1 MALAFMGCT
10 SGRTG
15 LPEVKTSRLQK
26 ADMSIR
32 YVASGHVVSKTIR
45 IGAPDTG
52 TIVALPVQLNEPVKK
67 GQVLFQI
74 DDAEAR
80 QTLQTIESDI
90 ASARAKAEENRAL
103 IGIRRSQSATQVA
116 QAQRDQEIAALEE
129 RQKLIGASRDER
141 QKLRE
146 TVRQAQEKLRLS
158 EVELRRQKQL
168 FKEEIA
174 SQSELDKAES
184 DYRQNQ
190 SSYREAQ
197 ADYRAQTVTRSEEIA
212 IQRTKALRAAEATL
226 LAQQKGSEED
236 LIQFRVR
243 SAEAEVDRLQ
253 ASAARQRYL
262 IERRRV
268 ICPSNGIVSM
278 LNFEQGETVT
288 ASATVL
294 AIVTHGPY
302 YVEAE
307 VDEQDAVHVAV
318 NQPVNITL
326 TSLPG
331 KSFPGKVVEVAPSLE
346 ARPQGPSDHKVLRIK
361 VNFAEKVPE
370 LRSGLEADVQG
381 QVGLAKET
389 LSLPRSSLLRDA
401 GKDYVYTVKDGKL
414 SRIEVTLGTVSG
426 DRAEIKSGLTPS
438 TDVVVEGGD
447 GLAAG
452 TAVKV
457 VP

>member
-1 MALAFMGCT
+1 LALAFLGCGN
-10 SGRTG
+10 SRSG
-15 LPEVKTSRLQK
+15 LPEVKTAHLQK
-26 ADMSIR
+26 SDMSIR

-90 ASARAKAEENRAL
+90 ASARAKADENRAL
-103 IGIRRSQSATQVA
+103 IGIRASQSATQVA
-116 QAQRDQEIAALEE
+116 QAQRDQEIAIIKE

-146 TVRQAQEKLRLS
+146 GIRQAQEKLRLS
-158 EVELRRQKQL
+158 ELELKRQRTL

-190 SSYREAQ
+190 SSLREAQ
-197 ADYRAQTVTRSEEIA
+197 ADVRAQTNTRPEEID
-212 IQRTKALRAAEATL
+212 IQRLEAQRAAEATR
-226 LAQQKGSEED
+226 LATQKGEEELL
-236 LIQFRVR
+236 LIHRVHA
-243 SAEAEVDRLQ
+243 AEAEVDRLL
-253 ASAARQRYL
+253 ASAGRQRYM

-268 ICPSNGIVSM
+268 ICPSNGIVSL
-278 LNFEQGETVT
+278 LNFEQGETAT

-381 QVGLAKET
+381 QVGLAKEAM
-389 LSLPRSSLLRDA
+389 SLPRSSLLRDA

-426 DRAEIKSGLTPS
+426 DRAEIKSGLTPK

>member
-1 MALAFMGCT
+1 MALAFLGCGN
-10 SGRTG
+10 SRSG
-15 LPEVKTSRLQK
+15 LPEVKTAHLQK
-26 ADMSIR
+26 SDMSIR

-90 ASARAKAEENRAL
+90 ASARAKADENRAL
-103 IGIRRSQSATQVA
+103 IGIRASQSATQVA
-116 QAQRDQEIAALEE
+116 QAQRDQEIAIIKE

-146 TVRQAQEKLRLS
+146 GIRQAQEKLRLS
-158 EVELRRQKQL
+158 ELELKRQRTL

-190 SSYREAQ
+190 SSLREAQ
-197 ADYRAQTVTRSEEIA
+197 ADVRAQTNTRPEEID
-212 IQRTKALRAAEATL
+212 IQRLEAQRAAEATR
-226 LAQQKGSEED
+226 LATQKGEEELL
-236 LIQFRVR
+236 LIHRVHA
-243 SAEAEVDRLQ
+243 AEAEVDRLL
-253 ASAARQRYL
+253 ASAGRQRYM

-268 ICPSNGIVSM
+268 ICPSNGIVSL
-278 LNFEQGETVT
+278 LNFEQGETAT

-381 QVGLAKET
+381 QVGLAKEAM
-389 LSLPRSSLLRDA
+389 SLPRSSLLRDA

-426 DRAEIKSGLTPS
+426 DRAEIKSGLTPK

>member
-1 MALAFMGCT
+1 MALAFLGCT
-10 SGRTG
+10 NSRSG
-15 LPEVKTSRLQK
+15 LPEVKTAHLQK

-45 IGAPDTG
+45 IGSPDTG

-67 GQVLFQI
+67 SQVLFQI

-90 ASARAKAEENRAL
+90 ASARAKADENRAL
-103 IGIRRSQSATQVA
+103 IGIRASQSATQVA

-141 QKLRE
+141 QKLKE
-146 TVRQAQEKLRLS
+146 SIRQAQEKLRLS
-158 EVELRRQKQL
+158 ELELKRQRQL

-197 ADYRAQTVTRSEEIA
+197 ADFRSQTVSTREEID
-212 IQRTKALRAAEATL
+212 IQRVKALRAAEAKI
-226 LAQQKGSEED
+226 LAEQKGDEESL
-236 LIQFRVR
+236 LIHRVH
-243 SAEAEVDRLQ
+243 AADAEVDRLL

-268 ICPSNGIVSM
+268 ICPSDGIVSL

-318 NQPVNITL
+318 NQTVTITL
-326 TSLPG
+326 TSMPG
-331 KSFPGKVVEVAPSLE
+331 KSYPGKVVEVAPSLE

-381 QVGLAKET
+381 QVGLAKEA
-389 LSLPRSSLLRDA
+389 LSVPRSSLLRDA

-426 DRAEIKSGLTPS
+426 DRAEIKGGLTPS

>member
-1 MALAFMGCT
+1 MALAFMGCGQ
-10 SGRTG
+10 SRSG
-15 LPEVKTSRLQK
+15 LPEVKTAHLQK

-52 TIVALPVQLNEPVKK
+52 TIVTLPVQLNEPVKK

-90 ASARAKAEENRAL
+90 ASAQAKADENRAL
-103 IGIRRSQSATQVA
+103 IGIRASQSATQVA
-116 QAQRDQEIAALEE
+116 QAQRDLEVAALEE
-129 RQKLIGASRDER
+129 RQKVLGATREER
-141 QKLRE
+141 QKFQE
-146 TVRQAQEKLRLS
+146 SVRQAQEKLRQS
-158 EVELRRQKQL
+158 EAELRRQKQL

-174 SQSELDKAES
+174 SQSELEKAES
-184 DYRQNQ
+184 QYRQDQ
-190 SSYREAQ
+190 SALREAK
-197 ADYRAQTVTRSEEIA
+197 ADFVAQTQSRGEEIQ
-212 IQRTKALRAAEATL
+212 IQRVKAQRAREAAT
-226 LAQQKGSEED
+226 LAQQKGAEEG

-243 SAEAEVDRLQ
+243 SAEAEVNRLL

-268 ICPSNGIVSM
+268 ICPSDGIVSL

-288 ASATVL
+288 ASTTVL

-318 NQPVNITL
+318 NQTVTITL
-326 TSLPG
+326 TSMPG
-331 KSFPGKVVEVAPSLE
+331 KSYPGKVVEVAPSLE

-381 QVGLAKET
+381 QVGLAKEA
-389 LSLPRSSLLRDA
+389 LSLPRSALLRDA
-401 GKDYVYTVKDGKL
+401 GKDYVYTIKDGKL
-414 SRIEVTLGTVSG
+414 SRIEVVLGTVSG
-426 DRAEIKSGLTPS
+426 DRAEIKSGLTPN

>member
-1 MALAFMGCT
+1 MALSFLGC
-10 SGRTG
+10 GNAGKG
-15 LPEVKTSRLQK
+15 LPEVRLGRLQK

-52 TIVALPVQLNEPVKK
+52 TIVSLPVQLNEPVKK
-67 GQVLFQI
+67 GKVLFQI

-103 IGIRRSQSATQVA
+103 IAIRQSQTATQVA
-116 QAQRDQEIAALEE
+116 QAQRDQEVAALEE
-129 RQKLIGASRDER
+129 SLKVRGATREER
-141 QKLRE
+141 QKFQE
-146 TVRQAQEKLRLS
+146 SIRQAQEKLS
-158 EVELRRQKQL
+158 QSQAELKRQRTL
-168 FKEEIA
+168 FKEEIS
-174 SQSELDKAES
+174 SQSELEKAES
-184 DYRQNQ
+184 QYRQDQ
-190 SSYREAQ
+190 SALREAK
-197 ADYRAQTVTRSEEIA
+197 ADYTAQTQSRREEID
-212 IQRTKALRAAEATL
+212 IQRVKALRAADARN
-226 LAQQKGSEED
+226 LAVQKGSEED

-243 SAEAEVDRLQ
+243 SAEAEVDRLL

-268 ICPSNGIVSM
+268 ICPSDGTVSL

-288 ASATVL
+288 GSATVL

-318 NQPVNITL
+318 NQPVTITL
-326 TSLPG
+326 TSMPG
-331 KSFPGKVVEVAPSLE
+331 KSYPGKVVEVAPSLE
-346 ARPQGPSDHKVLRIK
+346 ARPQGPSDHKVLRVK

-381 QVGLAKET
+381 QVGLAKEAM
-389 LSLPRSSLLRDA
+389 SVPRSSLVRDS

-426 DRAEIKSGLTPS
+426 DRAEIKSGLTPT

-447 GLAAG
+447 SLAAG

-457 VP
+457 AK

>member
-1 MALAFMGCT
+1 MALAFLGCGN
-10 SGRTG
+10 SRSG
-15 LPEVKTSRLQK
+15 LPEVKTAHLQK
-26 ADMSIR
+26 SDMSIR

-90 ASARAKAEENRAL
+90 ASARAKADENRAL
-103 IGIRRSQSATQVA
+103 IGIRASQSATQVA
-116 QAQRDQEIAALEE
+116 QAQRDQEIAIIKE

-146 TVRQAQEKLRLS
+146 GIRQAQEKLRLS
-158 EVELRRQKQL
+158 ELELKRQRTL

-190 SSYREAQ
+190 SSLREAQ
-197 ADYRAQTVTRSEEIA
+197 ADVRAQTNTRPEEID
-212 IQRTKALRAAEATL
+212 IQRLEAQRAAEATR
-226 LAQQKGSEED
+226 LATQKGEEELL
-236 LIQFRVR
+236 LIHRVHA
-243 SAEAEVDRLQ
+243 AEAEVDRLL
-253 ASAARQRYL
+253 ASAGRQRYM
-262 IERRRV
+262 IERCRV
-268 ICPSNGIVSM
+268 ICPSNGIVSL
-278 LNFEQGETVT
+278 LNFEQGETAT

-381 QVGLAKET
+381 QVGLAKEAM
-389 LSLPRSSLLRDA
+389 SLPRSSLLRDA

-426 DRAEIKSGLTPS
+426 DRAEIKSGLTPK

>member
-1 MALAFMGCT
+1 MALTFWGC
-10 SGRTG
+10 SVGQKG
-15 LPEVKTSRLQK
+15 LPEVKTARLVK
-26 ADMSIR
+26 SDMSIR

-90 ASARAKAEENRAL
+90 ASARAKADENRAL
-103 IGIRRSQSATQVA
+103 IGIRASQSATQVA

-129 RQKLIGASRDER
+129 RQKRIGANRDER

-146 TVRQAQEKLRLS
+146 GIRQAQEKLRLS
-158 EVELRRQKQL
+158 EVELRRQRQL

-184 DYRQNQ
+184 DYRQSL

-197 ADYRAQTVTRSEEIA
+197 ADYRSQTVSTREEID
-212 IQRTKALRAAEATL
+212 IQRIKALRAAEATQ
-226 LAQQKGSEED
+226 LAQQKGDEESL
-236 LIQFRVR
+236 LIHRVH
-243 SAEAEVDRLQ
+243 AADAEVDRLQ
-253 ASAARQRYL
+253 ASAARQRYM

-268 ICPSNGIVSM
+268 ICPSNGIVSL

-288 ASATVL
+288 ASAVVL

-361 VNFAEKVPE
+361 VNFSEKVPE

-381 QVGLAKET
+381 QVGLAKEAM
-389 LSLPRSSLLRDA
+389 SLPRSSLLRDA
-401 GKDYVYTVKDGKL
+401 GKDYVYTIKDGKL

-426 DRAEIKSGLTPS
+426 DRAEIRSGLTPS